1 MTEALAM
8 SRGGLGG
15 DFIVYQDERG
25 IELLLM
31 GFLGAVV
38 FVRDWGSHRVQGL
51 RFGDLTGFSSSVKA
65 QKSLP
70 TWAHHVD
77 AASFGF
83 GANSTALDSIRR
95 PCTSEQK
102 ASLRPG
108 PKPHTWTY

>member
-15 DFIVYQDERG
+15 DYSLPGRKGNRTIIDGLFRSSG
-25 IELLLM
+25 
-31 GFLGAVV
+31 